1 MKDGA
6 SYTDENDLI
15 SRIVNGETGLYSVI
29 VESYRQMVF
38 RTCMGYVHD
47 HEEAQDLAQ
56 DIFINA
62 YSSLKL
68 FRKDSSFSTWLYRIA
83 VNACLNAVRKNRRHL
98 QGGIFTGLFSGLSVA
113 RPDNYRELTDT
124 DDPETIIIRNEHRQ
138 WLQDMVDS
146 LPELQRTAFI
156 LSKYDE
162 LSQKEIAEIMET
174 TEGAV
179 EALLQRAKMN
189 LRKKIQASLKKKHE

>member
-1 MKDGA
+1 MKDDA
-6 SYTDENDLI
+6 SNIDENNLI
-15 SRIVNGETGLYSVI
+15 SRIVNGETGLYTVI
-29 VESYRQMVF
+29 VERYRPMVF

-62 YSSLKL
+62 YTSLKM
-68 FRKDSSFSTWLYRIA
+68 FRNDSSFSTWLYRIA
-83 VNACLNAVRKNRRHL
+83 VNACLNAVRKNRRYLH
-98 QGGIFTGLFSGLSVA
+98 GGIFAGLFSGLSVT
-113 RPDNYRELTDT
+113 RPDNIRELTDT

-146 LPELQRTAFI
+146 LPESQRTAFI

-189 LRKKIQASLKKKHE
+189 LRKKIKPLQKKA